1 MGYKVYWDESFH
13 NIFDFYR
20 IKDYSTGFV
29 FSISKMASLSNI
41 STLLR
46 YVKENGFE
54 TIISSKLEHPI
65 NLKWSNKIS
74 NAFDITDLNY
84 SKYIKTTNK

>member
-1 MGYKVYWDESFH
+1 
-13 NIFDFYR
+13 
-20 IKDYSTGFV
+20 
-29 FSISKMASLSNI
+29 MASLLNI

-54 TIISSKLEHPI
+54 TVISSKLEHPI